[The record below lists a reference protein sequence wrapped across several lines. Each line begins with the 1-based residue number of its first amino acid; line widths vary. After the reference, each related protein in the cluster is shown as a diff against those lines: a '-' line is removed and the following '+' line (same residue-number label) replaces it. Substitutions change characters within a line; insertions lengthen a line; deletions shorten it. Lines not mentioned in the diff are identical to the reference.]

1 MEITTRSER
10 EQSLF
15 LHAPSIKEWKFL
27 HQLKN
32 IHDIISVWFHSS
44 KNSHYYMGKGN
55 KFLVFLYGK
64 PSFVRFSQ
72 SLHIS
77 NNCFLPS

>member
-15 LHAPSIKEWKFL
+15 LHAPSIKEWKLL

-44 KNSHYYMGKGN
+44 KNSHYYMG
-55 KFLVFLYGK
+55 
-64 PSFVRFSQ
+64 
-72 SLHIS
+72 
-77 NNCFLPS
+77 